1 MKKEQGKKLKS
12 AVRNASGRKEPE
24 RKKVVKMRVTGNTE
38 ILDLDILEEEIGQPE
53 KKKAKKPSEKRAL
66 DRSSEPV
73 KTEKKESK
81 NAAKA
86 YGEKMP
92 QKPVTLSD
100 ETLELLELDEL
111 LAMEEKKQNPAAEE
125 KKTKPDPP
133 KKDTKESKEDG
144 SYLTY
149 EPKKKTKKAEKD
161 DSYLTYEPKKRAD
174 TGKKSGKRPGEKGA
188 DNRRKKGGGSDFSF
202 VDVIIALTGVLVLF
216 VGVMAFGVYRNAS
229 AMEDQV
235 AAMAEVGEKMET
247 IGYAGKDMLVAVAD
261 ARVAAKEL
269 AEDQLPSEEASEGD
283 GGYEEKDLVS
293 KVNVGLKLSSVQK
306 DLKIKFTN
314 KESGKL
320 IGNQAFTVKIDGP
333 ESMTKTDDDKDGIIY
348 INSIKAG
355 EYTVTIT
362 APEEIDG
369 AKAAGVKGLI
379 TVRDT
384 IEYKKIDVTD
394 EVKKESEINAAKEDT
409 AVAPP
414 VESVVTDTVEWVEST
429 KTPLQGSGS
438 VTYEEIKKSDIPDP
452 SSSALLDMIWTADGE
467 NGAYLKNTMKLSVNA
482 APFAQSAVKMLEKGV
497 YFTQENETENG
508 VTAAA
513 EVESE
518 SASSEPEESQPEE
531 LLVTDIDIEGIGDYE
546 VGDSVTLTASVKT
559 EGSGKLSDSDYVWSG
574 DVSGT
579 GKSISVST
587 QNAGTVQVTLT
598 VKNMSASA
606 AVTIREKEEEP
617 AEVTE
622 VVVTADPA
630 TAEAGKTITVKATVS
645 MSDGS
650 SFSGTINW
658 RVSDDGPMTENGNS
672 VSITRDIAGKMT
684 VSARAGGKEDSVDI
698 EFTEKPVENEKVSV
712 SMEAPGSMTVGE
724 EKALKCSTKGDVAS
738 IKWSVSDSK
747 IASIEEDS
755 GKVKALATGKVT
767 VTVKVTGK
775 GGDGAK
781 ATGELAV
788 NAAKTGELKLDPVSL
803 VLKTGEKKTVKA
815 VLTDTGLKAVEWKSS
830 DENIIKIVESKDDSC
845 TVQAFK
851 QGKATIT
858 AIGKEN
864 KDQKASCEVV
874 AELSDASAPLKDR
887 NGNQLYY
894 KEGGEYKE
902 ATAADYYKYD
912 VFYRKKDTN
921 QYRYTGW
928 QTIDGKRYYFDKN
941 GVPVTGEQIIQ
952 GMKYSFNSDGSL
964 KVNGTMGID
973 VSKHNGSI
981 DWNAVKNA
989 GVNYVIIR
997 CGYRGSAT
1005 GVLVE
1010 DEKFRSNIQGAQA
1023 AGLKVGI
1030 YFFSQAVNEREA
1042 IEEASLTIDL
1052 IRKYKITYPVY
1063 MDVEAANGRADGV
1076 DAGRRTSI
1084 IQAFCETVRDSGYTA
1099 GVYANK
1105 TWLASKMNVGSLGN
1119 YKIWLAQYAAAP
1131 TYSGRYEMWQYSSKG
1146 KIAGISGNVDLNI
1159 SYMSY

>member
-1 MKKEQGKKLKS
+1 MKKEQGRNLKS
-12 AVRNASGRKEPE
+12 GVKKNSGRKKPE
-24 RKKVVKMRVTGNTE
+24 QKKVVKMRVTGNTE
-38 ILDLDILEEEIGQPE
+38 ILDLDALEEEIEQPE
-53 KKKAKKPSEKRAL
+53 KKRTKKPPEKKPSARTCEAARQ
-66 DRSSEPV
+66 
-73 KTEKKESK
+73 EKKESK
-81 NAAKA
+81 TAAKA

-92 QKPVTLSD
+92 KKPVTLSD

-111 LAMEEKKQNPAAEE
+111 LTAEEQNREAGAAQENDGALKPAA
-125 KKTKPDPP
+125 KK
-133 KKDTKESKEDG
+133 KENRTVKGDS
-144 SYLTY
+144 SFLTY
-149 EPKKKTKKAEKD
+149 EPKKNDSFAGKKA
-161 DSYLTYEPKKRAD
+161 
-174 TGKKSGKRPGEKGA
+174 GKRSSAKSAGG
-188 DNRRKKGGGSDFSF
+188 RRKKGSRSEFNAMDL
-202 VDVIIALTGVLVLF
+202 VIALTGVLVLF
-216 VGVMAFGVYRNAS
+216 VGVVAFGIYRNS
-229 AMEDQV
+229 SDMEQQV

-247 IGYAGKDMLVAVAD
+247 IGIAGEGVFVAVAD
-261 ARVAAKEL
+261 ARLAAQEL
-269 AEDQLPSEEASEGD
+269 ANEQTPEEESAEDN

-293 KVNVGLKLSSVQK
+293 RVNVGLKLSSVQK

-314 KESGKL
+314 KETGKL
-320 IGNQAFTVKIDGP
+320 IGNQAFAVKIDGP

-348 INSIKAG
+348 ISSIKPG

-369 AKAAGVKGLI
+369 ARAAGTKGLV
-379 TVRDT
+379 TVKDK
-384 IEYKKIDVTD
+384 IEYKKIDVAD
-394 EVKKESEINAAKEDT
+394 EVKKESEINVAKEDT

-429 KTPLQGSGS
+429 KTPLNGGS
-438 VTYEEIKKSDIPDP
+438 VTYEQVKKSDIPDP
-452 SSSALLDMIWTADGE
+452 SATAMLDMIWTADGE
-467 NGAYLKNTMKLSVNA
+467 NGAYLKNTVKLSANA
-482 APFAQSAVKMLEKGV
+482 APFTQSTVKTLERGV
-497 YFTQENETENG
+497 YFTQETETENG
-508 VTAAA
+508 ITAAA
-513 EVESE
+513 EVEPE
-518 SASSEPEESQPEE
+518 EEASSSEQEESRQEE

-579 GKSISVST
+579 GKSISVPT
-587 QNAGTVQVTLT
+587 QKAGTVQVTLT

-606 AVTIREKEEEP
+606 TVMIREKEAAP

-630 TAEAGKTITVKATVS
+630 SAEAGKTITVKASVS

-650 SFSGTINW
+650 SFSGTISW
-658 RVSDDGPMTENGNS
+658 HVSDDGPMTENGSS
-672 VSITRDIAGKMT
+672 VSLTRDTAGKMT

-698 EFTEKPVENEKVSV
+698 EFTEKPAENEAVSV
-712 SMEAPGSMTVGE
+712 SMEAPGSMAVGE
-724 EKALKCSTKGDVAS
+724 EKTLKCSTKGDVAS
-738 IKWSVSDSK
+738 TKWSISDSK
-747 IASIEEDS
+747 IASIDENS
-755 GKVKALATGKVT
+755 GKVKALAAGKVT

-775 GGDGAK
+775 GGDSAK
-781 ATGELAV
+781 ATGELTV
-788 NAAKTGELKLDPVSL
+788 NAVKSGELKLDPASL
-803 VLKTGEKKTVKA
+803 TLKNGEKKTVKA

-830 DENIIKIVESKDDSC
+830 DESIIKIAESKDDSC
-845 TVQAFK
+845 TVQALK
-851 QGKATIT
+851 PGTASVTAVGREDKNKKA
-858 AIGKEN
+858 A
-864 KDQKASCEVV
+864 CEVTV
-874 AELSDASAPLKDR
+874 ELADQTALLKDK

-894 KEGGEYKE
+894 KKGEEYKE
-902 ATAADYYKYD
+902 ATVADYYKYD
-912 VFYRKKDTN
+912 VFYRKKDST
-921 QYRYTGW
+921 QYLYTGW
-928 QTIDGKRYYFDKN
+928 QNIDGKRYYFDKT
-941 GVPVTGEQIIQ
+941 GVPVTGEQTIQ

-964 KVNGTMGID
+964 KVSGAMGID
-973 VSKHNGSI
+973 VSKHNGNI

-1076 DAGRRTSI
+1076 DAGRRTGI
-1084 IQAFCETVRDSGYTA
+1084 IQAFCETIRGSGYTA

-1105 TWLASKMNVGSLGN
+1105 TWLASKMNVGSLGS

-1131 TYSGRYEMWQYSSKG
+1131 SYSGRYEMWQYSSKG
-1146 KIAGISGNVDLNI
+1146 RISGISGNVDLNI